1 MKKLEFTHL
10 TLEPDF
16 PGYTHQDV
24 QDQGKMQ
31 ICQERGWN
39 PFTEQPYAFWDTFRH
54 TAEDIEEVRRE
65 MLKYCV
71 D

>member
-24 QDQGKMQ
+24 QDQVRKML
-31 ICQERGWN
+31 ICQE
-39 PFTEQPYAFWDTFRH
+39 
-54 TAEDIEEVRRE
+54 
-65 MLKYCV
+65 
-71 D
+71 